1 MNTRSALSSVVASE
15 RTQRVDLRKLPSFAL
30 RSSATRFS
38 LASSFDPTK
47 ATRRQLSSSL
57 VLRRFTPPYSS
68 PHAADSM
75 IPSPKDVNHDAA
87 REHAGMR
94 EPLCPTRRDTPNMS
108 HAMED
113 VTVSHHGHRPSV
125 PQTDLPFSR
134 DFTSGSLS
142 IGERYEPTHAHPK
155 PHPSPS
161 HPSLVDRFE
170 GEAEELVGRW
180 RHDAQLVEAG
190 RAQRYYGGEAIKQG
204 MRNGGG
210 SVMC

>member
-1 MNTRSALSSVVASE
+1 MRLTARLS
-15 RTQRVDLRKLPSFAL
+15 
-30 RSSATRFS
+30 
-38 LASSFDPTK
+38 PTK

-75 IPSPKDVNHDAA
+75 IPSPKDVNHDA

-108 HAMED
+108 HAMGAFRSSRFGVLPAQPLSRCLYKLRNAADLLSFAED